1 MKDKELHPVVKLL
14 LKRMESHPEEFD
26 RHEEIYGDRWS
37 SIVADILEYGNQDDI
52 SAVRAAMRDI
62 RLGEA
67 HEDMMDELLNG
78 DDRRRK
84 EEADREYEKQLVQQ
98 MQQQQYQQMV
108 QQQGLTAAQAP
119 YFGSFGNTSSS
130 QMLTLAPTNF
140 ASDSTLNIGGE
151 TLDAGMLKKI
161 KGALGI

>member
-1 MKDKELHPVVKLL
+1 MANEHPVVKLL
-14 LKRMESHPEEFD
+14 LARMESHPEEFD
-26 RHEEIYGDRWS
+26 RHEDIYGDRWS

-52 SAVRAAMRDI
+52 SAVRAALRDI

-84 EEADREYEKQLVQQ
+84 EEADREYEKQLTMQMHQQ
-98 MQQQQYQQMV
+98 MA

-130 QMLTLAPTNF
+130 QMVTLAPTNF

>member
-1 MKDKELHPVVKLL
+1 MTEDKELHPVVKLL
-14 LKRMESHPEEFD
+14 LARMESHTEEFD

-84 EEADREYEKQLVQQ
+84 EEADREYEKQLTMQMHQQ
-98 MQQQQYQQMV
+98 MQQNAY
-108 QQQGLTAAQAP
+108 ANQAGT
-119 YFGSFGNTSSS
+119 YRSALGIGNTSSS
-130 QMLTLAPTNF
+130 QMLTLAPTNV
-140 ASDSTLNIGGE
+140 ASTSTLNIGGE

>member
-1 MKDKELHPVVKLL
+1 MSELHPVVKLL
-14 LKRMESHPEEFD
+14 LKRMQSHPEEFD

-78 DDRRRK
+78 DERRRK
-84 EEADREYEKQLVQQ
+84 EEADREYEKQLMQQ
-98 MQQQQYQQMV
+98 MQQQRMQQN
-108 QQQGLTAAQAP
+108 AYANQAGT
-119 YFGSFGNTSSS
+119 YRN
-130 QMLTLAPTNF
+130 
-140 ASDSTLNIGGE
+140 
-151 TLDAGMLKKI
+151 
-161 KGALGI
+161 ALGIGSVTPSHPLVVNSANGTEIGRASCRERVLR